1 MTVERELVEREL
13 KVDNGQLKGTPMTHS
28 RPITYIAILGVL
40 LSSIA
45 DESAVVRVFAQDAA
59 PSSPSSPPPS
69 PDPASVFES
78 AQRAFAA
85 GDYKSAESGFQEV
98 LKLDP
103 NSAAAYINLGVV
115 YMRTEK
121 LDAAIEALETAKKLA
136 PSMVGIDLNL
146 GLAYYRKKD
155 YSQAIPYFATV
166 LSADPH
172 SLQARYLKGMCHFAA
187 DDYAAVVETLE
198 PIASDQQDDLGFLFA
213 LAISYGKL
221 NREEDSKKTF
231 AQLVRAGGDSANMHL
246 LMGKAYLDQRQN
258 DKAQV
263 ELGKALAG
271 DPKMPFAHFN
281 LGVSYQRL
289 GKLEEAAAE
298 FEQEMAITPDE
309 PWSYENRGTIYL
321 DQGDADHAIAMF
333 EKALALN
340 PKMPLSLAGL
350 GKAYIQKSK
359 PEEAIPYLKRAVDLQ
374 SDNSSL
380 HYQLAQAYLK
390 AGLREEGG
398 KELAETKRLQAQVRQ
413 SQDTE
418 ISGRLPEPQGPH

>member
-1 MTVERELVEREL
+1 M
-13 KVDNGQLKGTPMTHS
+13 
-28 RPITYIAILGVL
+28 RPLTYIAIVL
-40 LSSIA
+40 VGTVIFPIA
-45 DESAVVRVFAQDAA
+45 GISKVVSDSAQDTVQ
-59 PSSPSSPPPS
+59 SSSTPS
-69 PDPASVFES
+69 PNPASVFES
-78 AQRAFAA
+78 AQRALAA

-103 NSAAAYINLGVV
+103 QSAAAYINLGVV

-121 LDAAIEALETAKKLA
+121 LDAAIEALESAKKLA
-136 PSMVGIDLNL
+136 PDMVGIDLNL
-146 GLAYYRKKD
+146 GLAYYRRKEF
-155 YSQAIPYFATV
+155 SQAIPYFATV

-172 SLQARYLKGMCHFAA
+172 NLQARYLKGMCHFAM
-187 DDYAAVVETLE
+187 DDYGAVVETLE
-198 PIASDQQDDLGFLFA
+198 PIAPDQKDDLGFLFA
-213 LAISYGKL
+213 LAISYGKI
-221 NREEDSKKTF
+221 NHEEESKKTF

-246 LMGKAYLDQRQN
+246 LLGKAYLDQREN
-258 DKAQV
+258 DKARV
-263 ELGKALAG
+263 ELEKALTS

-289 GKLEEAAAE
+289 GKLDQAAAE

-321 DQGDADHAIAMF
+321 DQGDVDHAIAMF

-340 PKMPLSLAGL
+340 PRMTLSLAGL

-359 PEEAIPYLKRAVDLQ
+359 PEEAIPYLQRAVALQ
-374 SDNSSL
+374 ADNASL

-390 AGLREEGG
+390 AGRREEGG
-398 KELAETKRLQAQVRQ
+398 KELAETKRLQAEFRQ

-418 ISGRLPEPQGPH
+418 ISGRLPQSQGPQQ